1 MSAAT
6 LRPARLSGSSKVAHN
21 TKTALR
27 APQSGSKRM
36 RVAAAAAN
44 TSEVI
49 LGFRLFCVDILDKY
63 CSAGMKESPQ
73 FAPKPARSF
82 RRCLSLRP

>member
-1 MSAAT
+1 
-6 LRPARLSGSSKVAHN
+6 
-21 TKTALR
+21 
-27 APQSGSKRM
+27 M